1 MAIAKQLFDLQ
12 EIDLQTESREKAVW
26 QMTAELG
33 GSDAL
38 RNARSKAGEEK
49 ARFDSLSSEQWALDW
64 EIDDLSAKLKDMEKD
79 LYSGRIKIPKELS
92 SLQQEIVNLKT
103 RRTQLEDK
111 SLNLMEQIEACRS
124 TVAVTEAEFKRI
136 ETEWKSRQD
145 ELNRKIESETQLI
158 TQFKSKREETVRSI
172 DPAVLQIYQALRQQK
187 GYAVA
192 KVEQGICRGCRIALP
207 AGELANVRSGKLVQC
222 SSCGRIL
229 YLP

>member
-12 EIDLQTESREKAVW
+12 EIDLQIESREKAVW

-38 RNARSKAGEEK
+38 RSARSKAGEEK
-49 ARFDSLSSEQWALDW
+49 ARFDSLSSEQRALDW

-111 SLNLMEQIEACRS
+111 SLNLMEQIEAS
-124 TVAVTEAEFKRI
+124 KSKVAVTEAEFKRI

-172 DPAVLQIYQALRQQK
+172 DPAVLQIYQALRKQK

-207 AGELANVRSGKLVQC
+207 AGELANVRGGKLVQC

>member
-1 MAIAKQLFDLQ
+1 MASAKQLYELQELDLQ
-12 EIDLQTESREKAVW
+12 IETREKAVW

-38 RNARSKAGEEK
+38 RDARNKAAEEK
-49 ARFDSLSSEQWALDW
+49 ARFDSLSSEQRALDW

-92 SLQQEIVNLKT
+92 SLQHEIAALKA

-111 SLNLMEQIEACRS
+111 SLSIMEQIESSRS
-124 TVAVTEAEFKRI
+124 SVEKTEAEFKKI
-136 ETEWKSRQD
+136 EIEWKSRQN
-145 ELNRKIESETQLI
+145 ELNRKIESENQLI
-158 TQFKSKREETVRSI
+158 AQYKVKKEEIVRNI
-172 DPAVLQIYQALRQQK
+172 DAAVLQTYQSLRKQK

-207 AGELANVRSGKLVQC
+207 AGELANVRSGRLIQC
-222 SSCGRIL
+222 SSCGRIM

>member
-12 EIDLQTESREKAVW
+12 EIDLQVESREKATW

-38 RNARSKAGEEK
+38 RTARSKASEEK
-49 ARFDSLSSEQWALDW
+49 ARFDSLSSEQRALDW
-64 EIDDLSAKLKDMEKD
+64 EIDDLSTKLKDMEKD
-79 LYSGRIKIPKELS
+79 LYSGRIKVPKELS
-92 SLQQEIVNLKT
+92 SLQQEIATLKT
-103 RRTQLEDK
+103 RRTMLEDK
-111 SLNLMEQIEACRS
+111 SLNIMEQIES
-124 TVAVTEAEFKRI
+124 SKTMSDKSEADFKRI
-136 ETEWKSRQD
+136 ETEWKSRQN
-145 ELNRKIESETQLI
+145 ELNRKIESETLAI
-158 TQFKSKREETVRSI
+158 TQLKAKREAMVRDI
-172 DPAVLQIYQALRQQK
+172 DPVILQTYQALRKQK

-222 SSCGRIL
+222 SSCGRIM